1 MCRLQTEAKDMTVI
15 VATASE
21 QASYTEQRKRTM
33 TDLADARVANEKEL
47 EEVVVFAGVH
57 DEVVRESVARLK
69 MRTKMRWTTTTTGGG
84 WRGGR

>member
-33 TDLADARVANEKEL
+33 TDLADARVANQQQL
-47 EEVVVFAGVH
+47 ATAEVA
-57 DEVVRESVARLK
+57 SA
-69 MRTKMRWTTTTTGGG
+69 M
-84 WRGGR
+84 